1 MKNKDISNIVGK
13 TVYRIRQRL
22 EMKKVNSQ
30 KWSAEY
36 AKEQP
41 RRIQICIS
49 GLADEKR
56 KELVMEYKKATAVL
70 GDAVWIADI
79 KEEKNGYVT
88 YYYTPE
94 SEPLEGVQIFQVAY
108 LLMNSFYDYVIVSK
122 SFAVFPL
129 IGCKEIQD
137 VLLYAKS
144 LDIHSSTAVKE
155 AVGRYM
161 RLPAFKIEKN
171 TVNLKDTLA
180 DVELQQEYY
189 LTDKIGFIP
198 RFIQYKREFC
208 FEKKKEVVF
217 VDPIFL
223 AVGGVER
230 NTIEIMRALKDDY
243 MFCMITMERHSE
255 SQGSLHF
262 QLKGIC
268 DYIIDLREI
277 TEFDHYLA
285 CLQELKQIF
294 APDVLWLCNN
304 SPWFERNTLH
314 IRNIFK
320 DVALIAQ
327 DVYDT
332 RAGWIEYYKN
342 PEMQLFDRYIA
353 ITELIR
359 ETFVKKYKIPE
370 DKIDVIYPV
379 IDGTK
384 IRNELDSYEKEDVI
398 REEYGLE
405 KGRMLFAFVGRLTEQ
420 KNPIRFLK
428 LVENVKEHNMEE
440 ICFIMVGAGAI
451 CNEVD
456 AYIVEKELQDYVL
469 RFPYVENVP
478 RLMSILN
485 GLILTSV
492 YEGMPIVSIEAMC
505 MSIPIF
511 STDIGDLKRFLI
523 KNGNGWII
531 DEKRSDY
538 ENFIEF
544 FNKLPEYKTNASDK
558 ATEILEF
565 FSANQVAEIYRKTFE
580 KGIRQHKGID
590 GIEL

>member
-1 MKNKDISNIVGK
+1 MEKKNIFNAVGK
-13 TVYRIRQRL
+13 TIYRIRQRM

-30 KWSAEY
+30 KWSVEY
-36 AKEQP
+36 AEEHF
-41 RRIQICIS
+41 RRIQICIG
-49 GLADEKR
+49 GLADEKLEEVVR
-56 KELVMEYKKATAVL
+56 EYKEATAVL
-70 GDAVWIADI
+70 GDAILITDI
-79 KEEKNGYVT
+79 KKEENGYET
-88 YYYTPE
+88 YYYSPE

-122 SFAVFPL
+122 SFAEFPL
-129 IGCKEIQD
+129 IGCKRVED

-144 LDIHSSTAVKE
+144 LDIHDDTSIKK

-161 RLPAFKIEKN
+161 RLPAFQVEKH
-171 TVNLKDTLA
+171 TINLKDALA

-189 LTDKIGFIP
+189 LTDNIGFIP
-198 RFIQYKREFC
+198 RFTQYKREFC

-294 APDVLWLCNN
+294 SPDVLWLCNN

-314 IRNIFK
+314 IREIFK
-320 DVALIAQ
+320 DVAMVAQ

-332 RAGWIEYYKN
+332 KVGWIEYYRN
-342 PEMQLFDRYIA
+342 PEMLLFDRYIA
-353 ITELIR
+353 VTELIR

-370 DKIDVIYPV
+370 DKIDVIYSV
-379 IDGTK
+379 IDGTRIK
-384 IRNELDSYEKEDVI
+384 KELDNHQERDVI
-398 REEYGLE
+398 CEEYGL
-405 KGRMLFAFVGRLTEQ
+405 KKDKKLFAFVGRLTEQ
-420 KNPIRFLK
+420 KDPIRFLK
-428 LVENVKEHNMEE
+428 LAEQAKEHKMEDA
-440 ICFIMVGAGAI
+440 CFIMVGDGAVRD
-451 CNEVD
+451 EVE
-456 AYIVEKELQDYVL
+456 AYIAEKELHDYVL
-469 RFPYVENVP
+469 RIPYVENTP
-478 RLMSILN
+478 RFISILD

-505 MSIPIF
+505 MSTPIF
-511 STDIGDLKRFLI
+511 STDTGDLKRFLVR
-523 KNGNGWII
+523 NGNGWII

-538 ENFIEF
+538 ENFKEF
-544 FNKLPEYKTNASDK
+544 CGKIPEYKKNASIS
-558 ATEILEF
+558 AMEMLEF
-565 FSANQVAEIYRKTFE
+565 FSAVQVAQAYRKTFE
-580 KGIRQHKGID
+580 KGIYQRKGKD
-590 GIEL
+590 SHSC

>member
-36 AKEQP
+36 AEEQP
-41 RRIQICIS
+41 RRIQICIG

-129 IGCKEIQD
+129 IGCKKIQD

-320 DVALIAQ
+320 DVAMIAQ

-353 ITELIR
+353 ITE
-359 ETFVKKYKIPE
+359 E
-370 DKIDVIYPV
+370 
-379 IDGTK
+379 
-384 IRNELDSYEKEDVI
+384 S
-398 REEYGLE
+398 REETGW
-405 KGRMLFAFVGRLTEQ
+405 
-420 KNPIRFLK
+420 N
-428 LVENVKEHNMEE
+428 
-440 ICFIMVGAGAI
+440 CF
-451 CNEVD
+451 
-456 AYIVEKELQDYVL
+456 
-469 RFPYVENVP
+469 
-478 RLMSILN
+478 
-485 GLILTSV
+485 
-492 YEGMPIVSIEAMC
+492 
-505 MSIPIF
+505 
-511 STDIGDLKRFLI
+511 
-523 KNGNGWII
+523 
-531 DEKRSDY
+531 
-538 ENFIEF
+538 
-544 FNKLPEYKTNASDK
+544 
-558 ATEILEF
+558 
-565 FSANQVAEIYRKTFE
+565 
-580 KGIRQHKGID
+580 
-590 GIEL
+590 